1 VNGVKGDNLHKLGE
15 GTLLVSAKGVNEG
28 GLKVGDG
35 ITILNQKAD
44 ERGNIQAFSSV
55 NIASGRPSVILGD
68 NKQINPDNIA
78 WGYRGGVLDINGND

>member
-1 VNGVKGDNLHKLGE
+1 GE

-78 WGYRGGVLDINGND
+78 WGYRGGVLDINGNDLIFHQLKAADS